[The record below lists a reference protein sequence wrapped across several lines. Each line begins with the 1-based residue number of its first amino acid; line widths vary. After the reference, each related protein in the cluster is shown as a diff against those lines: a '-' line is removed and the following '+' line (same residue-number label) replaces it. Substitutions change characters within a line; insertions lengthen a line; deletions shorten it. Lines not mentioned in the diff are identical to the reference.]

1 MFHPSRYPYVPSILR
16 IPPHWL
22 KYSAPIAY
30 LLAKSCR
37 STRTC
42 VLSHAVFFDFCNDE
56 KQFARILL
64 ERKSNL
70 WLFRTHQ
77 QRFCGDFVVV
87 DMSASDPG
95 QRKVYVLDLKQGA
108 SLKQG
113 GGGAGIQFKNIP
125 MAVGDIAQLTGIIP
139 AQPVV
144 EKLCGDASEILA
156 FLGVTL
162 V

>member
-1 MFHPSRYPYVPSILR
+1 MSYPSHSSSVPSILR

-22 KYSAPIAY
+22 KYSSPVAY
-30 LLAKSCR
+30 LLAKSCN
-37 STRTC
+37 STRTA

-56 KQFARILL
+56 KRFARILL

-77 QRFCGDFVVV
+77 QRFCGDFVIV
-87 DMSASDPG
+87 DMSDPDPE
-95 QRKVYVLDLKQGA
+95 QRKVYALDLKQGA

-113 GGGAGIQFKNIP
+113 GGGAGIQFKNVPI
-125 MAVGDIAQLTGIIP
+125 AVLDIAERTGIISP
-139 AQPVV
+139 ELVV

-156 FLGVTL
+156 FFGVR
-162 V
+162 